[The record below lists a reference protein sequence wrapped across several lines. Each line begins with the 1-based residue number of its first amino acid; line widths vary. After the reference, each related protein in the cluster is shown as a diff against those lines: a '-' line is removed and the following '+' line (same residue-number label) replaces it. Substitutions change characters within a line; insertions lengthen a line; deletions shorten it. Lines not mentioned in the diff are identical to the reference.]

1 MKKSSKGFT
10 LVELIVVIAII
21 GILAAILVPALL
33 GYIKDSKLTSANSSA
48 KTIYT
53 AASNYAQKCLT
64 AGNPIPANL
73 KVTGN
78 VAAATTDS
86 AKVPAI
92 GTAVKD
98 TDVQLA
104 INCSMGADAKDSYYE
119 IQFNAAGFPSGA
131 IWAKGSSDPYKGGYP
146 EEADDTSWTL
156 AMAVGTASNAGS
168 NAGNENAGN
177 ENAGEGTGDGE

>member
-73 KVTGN
+73 KVTGT

-92 GTAVKD
+92 GTQVKAA
-98 TDVQLA
+98 DVQLA

-156 AMAVGTASNAGS
+156 AKAVGGSTNAG
-168 NAGNENAGN
+168 GNGN
-177 ENAGEGTGDGE
+177 S